1 MKIIRWLDNRFEE
14 TLLMIFLLLITVVM
28 AYSVFVRYVFND
40 ALSWAEEISRYLFVW
55 SAFLSIS
62 MCLKKRSSIKIDM
75 LLTMFSPIIQRLMLI
90 AGDLV
95 MLAFFVYV
103 FYGSWSNICSLITS
117 GQTSPA
123 LLLPMYFVH
132 FSMVLGFGL
141 ALLRLVQRLYSL
153 TIGGVV
159 CYDSHRM
166 AGQDSLHLEDS
177 KKKDQGV

>member
-28 AYSVFVRYVFND
+28 AYSVFARYVFND

-55 SAFLSIS
+55 SAFLSAS

-75 LLTMFSPIIQRLMLI
+75 LLTTFSPFIQRIILI

-95 MLAFFVYV
+95 MLVFFAYV
-103 FYGSWSNICSLITS
+103 FYGSYNTVTTLIRT

-123 LLLPMYFVH
+123 LLLPMYIVY

-141 ALLRLVQRLYSL
+141 ALIRIVQRLYSL
-153 TIGGVV
+153 TLGGVV

-166 AGQDSLHLEDS
+166 AGQDSLHLEDG
-177 KKKDQGV
+177 KKDQGV

>member
-28 AYSVFVRYVFND
+28 AYSVFARYVFND
-40 ALSWAEEISRYLFVW
+40 ALSWAEEISRYLFVG
-55 SAFLSIS
+55 SAFLSAS

-75 LLTMFSPIIQRLMLI
+75 LLTMFSPFIQRIILI
-90 AGDLV
+90 VGDLV
-95 MLAFFVYV
+95 MLVFFAYV
-103 FYGSWSNICSLITS
+103 FYGAWNTVAKLIST

-123 LLLPMYFVH
+123 LLLPMYVVYS
-132 FSMVLGFGL
+132 SMVLGFGL
-141 ALLRLVQRLYSL
+141 AIVRIIQRLYSL

-166 AGQDSLHLEDS
+166 AGQDSLHLEDG
-177 KKKDQGV
+177 KKDQGV